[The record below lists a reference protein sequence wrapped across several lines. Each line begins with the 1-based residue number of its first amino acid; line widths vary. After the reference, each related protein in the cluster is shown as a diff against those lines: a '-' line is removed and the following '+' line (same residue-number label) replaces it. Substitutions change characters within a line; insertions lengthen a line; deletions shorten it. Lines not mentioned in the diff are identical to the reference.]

1 MFGYPMTV
9 IAAGWALNGWPSTGG
24 IEQNT
29 PQPRGTQTQAPQSAL
44 ENRMD
49 EEDV

>member
-1 MFGYPMTV
+1 MFGYQMT
-9 IAAGWALNGWPSTGG
+9 IITAGSALNGLPSTGG
-24 IEQNT
+24 IEKNT
-29 PQPRGTQTQAPQSAL
+29 RRSRGTQTQAPQSAL